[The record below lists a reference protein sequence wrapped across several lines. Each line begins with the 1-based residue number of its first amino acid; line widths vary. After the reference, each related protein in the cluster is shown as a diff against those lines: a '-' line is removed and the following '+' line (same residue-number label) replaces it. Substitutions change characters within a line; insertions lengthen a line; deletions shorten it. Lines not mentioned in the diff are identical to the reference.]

1 MKIDAHEYYLV
12 HLRGSPLTPRFP
24 TKYSAVRT
32 RVLSRRARHSHLPLK
47 KIVPDS
53 LELRGGRSKDENA
66 SSGST
71 VWAATTAVYCLGVT
85 VVHAAVRVYGNLQS
99 KFRRSLSHGEACLS
113 DTRQSQ
119 RFFGDEKHTVSRY
132 PREH

>member
-1 MKIDAHEYYLV
+1 MLMNTTWSICAALRLHLDSRQNIPRGAH
-12 HLRGSPLTPRFP
+12 G
-24 TKYSAVRT
+24 
-32 RVLSRRARHSHLPLK
+32 VLSRRARHSHLPLK

-71 VWAATTAVYCLGVT
+71 VWAATAAVYRLGVT